1 MVPDGLY
8 YTQDH
13 EWVRM
18 EGDQA
23 VVGIT
28 DHAQSALGDIT
39 YVEVPR
45 IGKVVK
51 GGAPLA
57 VIESVKA
64 ASEITAPVAGTVAAV
79 NEVLSKT
86 PETINQF
93 PYEAGWICRLKNID
107 KAGVKALMTAEQY
120 RQQLAE
126 T

>member
-1 MVPDGLY
+1 MIPDGLY
-8 YTQDH
+8 YTRDH
-13 EWVRM
+13 EWIRL

-28 DHAQSALGDIT
+28 DHAQSTLGDIT

-45 IGKVVK
+45 IGRVVK

-64 ASEITAPVAGTVAAV
+64 ASEINAPVAGTVAAV

-86 PETINQF
+86 PETINHS
-93 PYEAGWICRLKNID
+93 PYEEGWICRLTNID
-107 KAGVKALMTAEQY
+107 KAGVKPLMTAEQY